1 MIFRSFYNF
10 LEFPE
15 YLELKIIP
23 ENELWRQHDLMLT
36 SAGQRAVQ
44 VKPDVWG
51 PHVSD
56 TGANPVSTQA
66 LTRYGA
72 HCQCHGVSLTGSLVL
87 IRRATSAVTGVWPAT
102 TKTAAGAR
110 RSGAAS
116 GFGPSQGHQRV
127 ALACAHPKEACG
139 RRGVAGARRSGG
151 RGGCRSSGL
160 GGARLGS
167 ARGLAEGLC
176 GLLGRLGAR

>member
-23 ENELWRQHDLMLT
+23 ENELWHQHDLMLT

-56 TGANPVSTQA
+56 SEANPVLTRA

-72 HCQCHGVSLTGSLVL
+72 HCQCHGVSLTRSLVL
-87 IRRATSAVTGVWPAT
+87 IRRATSAVAGVSPAT
-102 TKTAAGAR
+102 TTADSGGAPCAR
-110 RSGAAS
+110 YGAPFDVRFAPTGSWEKGAS
-116 GFGPSQGHQRV
+116 
-127 ALACAHPKEACG
+127 KEA
-139 RRGVAGARRSGG
+139 SDSSWGG
-151 RGGCRSSGL
+151 RSCRRRAPL
-160 GGARLGS
+160 RLPEFGQS
-167 ARGLAEGLC
+167 RGRG
-176 GLLGRLGAR
+176 

>member
-10 LEFPE
+10 LEFPK

-56 TGANPVSTQA
+56 TGANPALTRA

-72 HCQCHGVSLTGSLVL
+72 HCQCHGVSLTRSLVL
-87 IRRATSAVTGVWPAT
+87 IRRATSAVAGVSLAT
-102 TKTAAGAR
+102 TTAD
-110 RSGAAS
+110 
-116 GFGPSQGHQRV
+116 
-127 ALACAHPKEACG
+127 
-139 RRGVAGARRSGG
+139 SGG
-151 RGGCRSSGL
+151 APCARYGAPFDVRFAPTGSWEEGASKEVSDSSWGGRSCRRRALLRLPEFGQSRG
-160 GGARLGS
+160 
-167 ARGLAEGLC
+167 RG
-176 GLLGRLGAR
+176 

>member
-1 MIFRSFYNF
+1 M
-10 LEFPE
+10 
-15 YLELKIIP
+15 
-23 ENELWRQHDLMLT
+23 T
-36 SAGQRAVQ
+36 SASQQGPVR

-56 TGANPVSTQA
+56 TGANPALTRA

-87 IRRATSAVTGVWPAT
+87 IRRATSAVAGVRPAT

-151 RGGCRSSGL
+151 GGGCRSSGL
-160 GGARLGS
+160 AGARLRS

-176 GLLGRLGAR
+176 GLLGQLGAR

>member
-1 MIFRSFYNF
+1 M
-10 LEFPE
+10 
-15 YLELKIIP
+15 
-23 ENELWRQHDLMLT
+23 T
-36 SAGQRAVQ
+36 SASQQGPAR

-56 TGANPVSTQA
+56 TGANPA
-66 LTRYGA
+66 LTRALTHYGA

-87 IRRATSAVTGVWPAT
+87 IRRATSAVAGVRPAT
-102 TKTAAGAR
+102 TKTAAEAR

-176 GLLGRLGAR
+176 GLLGQLGAR

>member
-1 MIFRSFYNF
+1 
-10 LEFPE
+10 
-15 YLELKIIP
+15 
-23 ENELWRQHDLMLT
+23 MLT

-56 TGANPVSTQA
+56 SEANPALTRA

-72 HCQCHGVSLTGSLVL
+72 DCQCHGVSLTGSLVL
-87 IRRATSAVTGVWPAT
+87 IRRATSAVAGVRPAT

-151 RGGCRSSGL
+151 RSGCRSSGL
-160 GGARLGS
+160 GGARLRG

-176 GLLGRLGAR
+176 GLLGQLGAR

>member
-1 MIFRSFYNF
+1 
-10 LEFPE
+10 
-15 YLELKIIP
+15 
-23 ENELWRQHDLMLT
+23 MLT
-36 SAGQRAVQ
+36 SVGQQAVQ

-56 TGANPVSTQA
+56 SEANPALTRA

-87 IRRATSAVTGVWPAT
+87 IRRATSAVAGVRPAT

-127 ALACAHPKEACG
+127 ALARAH
-139 RRGVAGARRSGG
+139 
-151 RGGCRSSGL
+151 L
-160 GGARLGS
+160 GE
-167 ARGLAEGLC
+167 ARG
-176 GLLGRLGAR
+176 RARGYRSLPE